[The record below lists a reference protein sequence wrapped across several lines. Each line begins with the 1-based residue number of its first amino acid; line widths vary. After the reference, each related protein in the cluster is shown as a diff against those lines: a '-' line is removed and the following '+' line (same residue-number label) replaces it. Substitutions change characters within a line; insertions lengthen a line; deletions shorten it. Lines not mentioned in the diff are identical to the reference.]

1 MSTAP
6 TSAALHRLLGKLDG
20 LRDRVLP
27 LVAGLAVLAGLLLL
41 WQAWADAQA
50 ENQMANAGAQR
61 ERVAQALSESLGQL
75 RERVG
80 SAAGNPAVGRALA
93 AGDREA
99 ARAALDERLSGAEA
113 RLFDPGLAEAFADD
127 PGGFGFSRI
136 EVLHAARMGEDRP
149 LRVIGSGETRA
160 LGVAARIEHD
170 GRLVGLALVQFPF
183 TAIDGPLSGSAAGL
197 DYVDVRVGV
206 AGASDV
212 VLRSRGDAALRAGAS
227 AELTPVPGT
236 PLRVAGAVARP
247 SRALDYPPMVVVAL
261 GLLSIA
267 LGAGLLWQWRRGQRQ
282 PTAADAPTLEQVLQS
297 QPAQP
302 APVRPVVV
310 AQVVERNAAR
320 GEALDRTIFRAYDIR
335 GVVGVALSAPVAE
348 LIGQAI
354 GSELHDRGLREIVV
368 GRDGRLTS
376 PELSD
381 ALILGL
387 RRAGC
392 DVIDIGLAPTPLVY
406 FGTYHLGAGSGVA
419 VTGSHNPPDYNG
431 FKVVIGGEA
440 LHGDAIQALY
450 ARIAEDRLFTAPQQ
464 GGLQLIDITRDYV
477 SRISGD
483 LQLER
488 RLKVVVD
495 CGNGAAGVVAQ
506 PVLES
511 VGAEVVPLYCEVD
524 GSFPNHHPDP
534 SDPANLRDLA
544 TTVKQLG
551 ADLGIAFDGDG
562 DRLGVVT
569 RAGDIVFADRL
580 LMLFAQDIL
589 TRAPG
594 AVVVYDVKCTGHLAG
609 HVLRHGGSPVMWKTG
624 HSLIKAKM
632 RELDAELGG
641 EMSGHFFF
649 QERWFGFDDGVYAA
663 ARLLEI
669 LAADPRTP
677 AEVFAE
683 LPSGGAGTPEL
694 KVDLPEGAHY
704 ALIERF
710 REKAQFDGAKLT
722 TIDGVRADWPDG
734 FGLVRASNTT
744 PALVLRFDADSADAL
759 VRIQDAFR
767 AQLLALDPTLHLP
780 F

>member
-1 MSTAP
+1 M
-6 TSAALHRLLGKLDG
+6 
-20 LRDRVLP
+20 
-27 LVAGLAVLAGLLLL
+27 
-41 WQAWADAQA
+41 
-50 ENQMANAGAQR
+50 
-61 ERVAQALSESLGQL
+61 
-75 RERVG
+75 
-80 SAAGNPAVGRALA
+80 
-93 AGDREA
+93 
-99 ARAALDERLSGAEA
+99 
-113 RLFDPGLAEAFADD
+113 
-127 PGGFGFSRI
+127 
-136 EVLHAARMGEDRP
+136 
-149 LRVIGSGETRA
+149 
-160 LGVAARIEHD
+160 
-170 GRLVGLALVQFPF
+170 
-183 TAIDGPLSGSAAGL
+183 
-197 DYVDVRVGV
+197 
-206 AGASDV
+206 
-212 VLRSRGDAALRAGAS
+212 
-227 AELTPVPGT
+227 
-236 PLRVAGAVARP
+236 
-247 SRALDYPPMVVVAL
+247 
-261 GLLSIA
+261 
-267 LGAGLLWQWRRGQRQ
+267 
-282 PTAADAPTLEQVLQS
+282 
-297 QPAQP
+297 
-302 APVRPVVV
+302 
-310 AQVVERNAAR
+310 
-320 GEALDRTIFRAYDIR
+320 
-335 GVVGVALSAPVAE
+335 
-348 LIGQAI
+348 
-354 GSELHDRGLREIVV
+354 
-368 GRDGRLTS
+368 
-376 PELSD
+376 
-381 ALILGL
+381 
-387 RRAGC
+387 
-392 DVIDIGLAPTPLVY
+392 
-406 FGTYHLGAGSGVA
+406 
-419 VTGSHNPPDYNG
+419 
-431 FKVVIGGEA
+431 
-440 LHGDAIQALY
+440 
-450 ARIAEDRLFTAPQQ
+450 
-464 GGLQLIDITRDYV
+464 

-580 LMLFAQDIL
+580 LMLFAQDVL